1 MLLSLLPKED
11 KIYFIN
17 LLRHLVFVGGE
28 NEVTEQQI
36 QDKFRYE
43 MGPDVLKYR
52 PANLTRKKI
61 FDYFADKSQTSKNIV
76 YMNLFAASLEDQWY
90 NIENHTLLEETKEAF
105 GISDKK
111 KIELIKIVYA
121 NRDLREK
128 AKRTVNS

>member
-17 LLRHLVFVGGE
+17 LLRHLVFAG
-28 NEVTEQQI
+28 NESKEAEKQI
-36 QDKFRYE
+36 EDKFRYE
-43 MGPDVLKYR
+43 MGADVLKYR
-52 PANLTRKKI
+52 PANLDKKKI

-76 YMNLFAASLEDQWY
+76 YMNLFAASIEDQWY

-111 KIELIKIVYA
+111 KAELMKIIYA